1 MNAFTPSSV
10 CVVAILATA
19 MAAVLLAGLAVL
31 RLSSRVQARAG
42 AWTLVA
48 AAALFSH
55 AATRSEPAGV
65 RMLAV
70 IGLVLF
76 AMKAVVGV
84 ETAARLSLGR
94 WLAFA
99 ALWPGMRPALF
110 ATLPGRPL
118 PGAARLAARG
128 LAGIAA
134 GCGLI
139 SLARALFSATGSRFF
154 PTVLLA
160 LPGLSLVLHFG
171 LFHLAAAGWR
181 AVGVA
186 AEPLFRAPL
195 LATSLREFWGRRWNL
210 AFSEMTSAGI
220 YRPVAAL
227 VGRSWGIAAAFLA
240 SGILHELAISVPARA
255 GFGLP
260 LIYFALQGTAVL
272 VEGAL
277 EARETPVNGRGWIG
291 RVWTLTWLALPLPI
305 LFHPPFLRAVVWP
318 IAGM

>member
-1 MNAFTPSSV
+1 
-10 CVVAILATA
+10 
-19 MAAVLLAGLAVL
+19 MAALLVGTLLAGLGIA
-31 RLSSRVQARAG
+31 RMRRRGTARAA
-42 AWTLVA
+42 AWALVVASVA
-48 AAALFSH
+48 AAERLCAGQ
-55 AATRSEPAGV
+55 PAGF
-65 RMLAV
+65 RMLAL
-70 IGLVLF
+70 IGTLLY

-84 ETAARLSLGR
+84 DGLDPGRPPLGPSR

-99 ALWPGMRPALF
+99 ALWPGMRPAPF
-110 ATLPGRPL
+110 ARAFGPPL
-118 PGAARLAARG
+118 SGARDLVKRGLARLLLGLALVAAARLAWTR
-128 LAGIAA
+128 
-134 GCGLI
+134 
-139 SLARALFSATGSRFF
+139 TGSHLLA
-154 PTVLLA
+154 TALA
-160 LPGLSLVLHFG
+160 LPGLSFILHFG
-171 LFHLAAAGWR
+171 IFNLAAGAWRHAGVDVH
-181 AVGVA
+181 A
-186 AEPLFRAPL
+186 LFRAPL
-195 LATSLREFWGRRWNL
+195 LSRSLAEFWGRRWNL